1 MAASL
6 PKRDVVGSP
15 EDKAG
20 SSQAL
25 SSLRDVPERRAPKDV
40 LRNHPGAVRTTVR
53 EPVQWAFERTAVQ
66 TGASESGDRP
76 PRGGSEL

>member
-20 SSQAL
+20 PSQAL

-40 LRNHPGAVRTTVR
+40 RRNHPGAVRTSVW
-53 EPVQWAFERTAVQ
+53 EPVQRAFERMATQ
-66 TGASESGDRP
+66 TDAS
-76 PRGGSEL
+76 